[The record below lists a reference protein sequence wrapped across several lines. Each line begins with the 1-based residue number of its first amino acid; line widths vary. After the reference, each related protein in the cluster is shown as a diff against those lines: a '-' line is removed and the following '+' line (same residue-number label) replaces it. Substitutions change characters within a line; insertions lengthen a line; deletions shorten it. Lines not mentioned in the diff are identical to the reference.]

1 MKRIIVVIV
10 ACFLLFWTVRIISI
24 NQNPPVTTYYDIG
37 DSIDFGDMEV
47 NFVESHL
54 EDPEQ
59 FKERFGFE
67 ADDSDGE
74 CKIISFCISVTNK
87 SDKGADLSD
96 VIERFAC
103 GFEGPRW
110 YNAINPEVSHR
121 INRRDEEILSSGE
134 TRKIWYVTEIPMKCF
149 RKSTWKHID
158 EYQYDFVVAFFPQK
172 IAVRLNK

>member
-74 CKIISFCISVTNK
+74 CKLFSFCIS
-87 SDKGADLSD
+87 

-134 TRKIWYVTEIPMKCF
+134 TRKIWYVTEIPRMCF
-149 RKSTWKHID
+149 RESTWKHID
-158 EYQYDFVVAFFPQK
+158 EYQYDFVVAFYPQK